1 MPGWR
6 LYDYVDHRGDNDFK
20 RWSLGLQ
27 SSDRA
32 RLSQKLGML
41 QKLGPDLPP
50 SLLAGPIKHHAH
62 IYKMRING
70 QVALRPLL
78 CKGPISNDEEFTLLM
93 GATER
98 DREWQ
103 PRNAPAIAGVRRTE
117 ILGDLTRRC
126 DHVRVG

>member
-1 MPGWR
+1 MTEWK
-6 LYDYVDHRGDNDFK
+6 LYDYVDNRGINDFE

-50 SLLAGPIKHHAH
+50 QLLAGPIKGN

-70 QVALRPLL
+70 RVALRPLL
-78 CKGPISNDEEFTLLM
+78 CKGPINNDAEFTLLM

-98 DREWQ
+98 DRQWQ
-103 PRNAPAIAGVRRTE
+103 PRNAPATAVVRRTE
-117 ILGDLTRRC
+117 IVADSARRC
-126 DHVRVG
+126 NHVRVA

>member
-1 MPGWR
+1 MTEWK
-6 LYDYVDHRGDNDFK
+6 LYDYVDNRGINDFE

-50 SLLAGPIKHHAH
+50 QLLAGPIKGN

-70 QVALRPLL
+70 RVAFRPLL
-78 CKGPISNDEEFTLLM
+78 CKGPINHDAEFTLLM

-98 DREWQ
+98 DRQWQ
-103 PRNAPAIAGVRRTE
+103 PRNAPATAVVRRTE
-117 ILGDLTRRC
+117 IVADSARRC
-126 DHVRVG
+126 NHVRVA

>member
-1 MPGWR
+1 MTEWK
-6 LYDYVDHRGDNDFK
+6 LYDYVDNRGINDFE

-50 SLLAGPIKHHAH
+50 QLLAGPIKGN

-70 QVALRPLL
+70 RVAMRPLL
-78 CKGPISNDEEFTLLM
+78 CKGPINNDAEFTLLM

-98 DREWQ
+98 DRQWQ
-103 PRNAPAIAGVRRTE
+103 PRNAPATAVVRRTE
-117 ILGDLTRRC
+117 IVADSARRC
-126 DHVRVG
+126 NHVRVA